1 MMNFLY
7 IPTIADNVAI
17 ALLKFQINRVI
28 WFIQIKKKQSFLAKH
43 HTYLPEKIKRL
54 WNDTQY
60 FMKRPISEFKQMNIL
75 YENKPNLD
83 VLNIILVISKWT
95 M

>member
-17 ALLKFQINRVI
+17 GLLKFQINRVI

-54 WNDTQY
+54 
-60 FMKRPISEFKQMNIL
+60 
-75 YENKPNLD
+75 
-83 VLNIILVISKWT
+83 
-95 M
+95 